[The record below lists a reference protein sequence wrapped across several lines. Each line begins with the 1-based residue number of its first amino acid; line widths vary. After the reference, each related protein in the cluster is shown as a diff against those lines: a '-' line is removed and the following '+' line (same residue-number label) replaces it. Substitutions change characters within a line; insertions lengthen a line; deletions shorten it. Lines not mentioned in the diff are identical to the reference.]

1 MISAIRNSRPDE
13 GARVVEIWR
22 HAVDVTH
29 SFLTRE
35 DRKAIDE
42 LVCGFLLQAPLWLA
56 VDAKDYPMEEY
67 WNPMVAE
74 LSVSNF
80 TEILL

>member
-1 MISAIRNSRPDE
+1 MIIAIRNSRPGE

-22 HAVDVTH
+22 RAVDVTRG
-29 SFLTRE
+29 FLTRE

-67 WNPMVAE
+67 WNPMVAQ